1 VAFEK
6 LLVEMNTLAKTL
18 NSLFKGLTELVEV
31 GVGDFESLVAQL
43 NGHVRFMVTAGEQLN
58 GIVSKPS
65 DKMIYWA
72 DVELRRAG
80 RARQPKLTLNAAP
93 LHVGPLMKQHL
104 WEGKDAVVMTS
115 ATMRTANSNNKA
127 MPSFE
132 YIKHRLDAQD
142 ASELAVGSPFDYKA
156 STLLYL
162 VTDVPEPNQQGYQQA
177 VERGLIDLFK
187 ASGGRGL
194 ALFTSYTALRATAR
208 VIAPELQK
216 SDILV
221 YEQGDG
227 TSRRVMIE
235 QFRAA
240 ERAVMMGTKSF
251 WEGVDIQGDRLSA
264 LAICKLPFDVPSD
277 PIFAARSE
285 TFENSFNDYSVPE
298 TVLRFR
304 QGFGRLIRST
314 SDRGVIVVFDRR
326 LISKNYGTAFLNALP
341 GPTIVRA
348 PGSML
353 TKHVSEWLAKGGV
366 R

>member
-1 VAFEK
+1 
-6 LLVEMNTLAKTL
+6 
-18 NSLFKGLTELVEV
+18 
-31 GVGDFESLVAQL
+31 
-43 NGHVRFMVTAGEQLN
+43 
-58 GIVSKPS
+58 
-65 DKMIYWA
+65 
-72 DVELRRAG
+72 
-80 RARQPKLTLNAAP
+80 
-93 LHVGPLMKQHL
+93 MKQHL

-132 YIKHRLDAQD
+132 YIKQRLDAQD
-142 ASELAVGSPFDYKA
+142 AGDLAVGSPFDYKA

-187 ASGGRGL
+187 ASEGRGL

-216 SDILV
+216 NDILV

-285 TFENSFNDYSVPE
+285 TFENPFNDYSVPE

-348 PGSML
+348 PGTML
-353 TKHVSEWLAKGGV
+353 AKHVSEWLAKGGG